1 MKKRESIFTGMGIP
15 FILVFLLWS
24 IHFLNLEFPE
34 FKFTTYG
41 VFPQTTEGLRGILF
55 SPFIHDTSDFSH
67 IIGNSIPLFVL
78 SWLFILSYR
87 KLFAPVVI
95 FIWLFSGL
103 CVWLAGRESYHIG
116 ASGVIYGL
124 AYFLFFGGVFSKNKR
139 QIATSLII
147 AFSYGSM
154 AWGIFPIEEKI
165 SWEGHLFGAVSGIIM
180 AIYYR
185 QKYFSPDKY
194 NLKVDPLFEQYVEEY
209 NTQLKQIKEE
219 EEEKKQNQQTTN
231 NTLNESYNV
240 FFEYLKKEDKSS

>member
-15 FILVFLLWS
+15 FILVFFIWC

-34 FKFTTYG
+34 LHFTEYG
-41 VFPQTTEGLRGILF
+41 VYPQKISGLRGVLF

-78 SWLFILSYR
+78 SWFFILSYR
-87 KLFAPVVI
+87 KLFFPVTV
-95 FIWLFSGL
+95 FIWLFSGV

-124 AYFLFFGGVFSKNKR
+124 AYFLFFSGVFSKNKR

-154 AWGIFPIEEKI
+154 AWGIFPLEEKI
-165 SWEGHLFGAVSGIIM
+165 SWEGHLFGAISGIIM

-194 NLKVDPLFEQYVEEY
+194 NLKVDPAFEEYVEEY
-209 NTQLKQIKEE
+209 NAQLKLIKEE
-219 EEEKKQNQQTTN
+219 EEEQTQNHSTNTTLDEKY
-231 NTLNESYNV
+231 TI
-240 FFEYLKKEDKSS
+240 FFEYLRKEE